1 MVRLGCCH
9 QRKLRSEH
17 DTRLLRRS
25 TAQWSRHLGVSRGA
39 VVFMFCVV
47 PSLDVSSAQFL
58 LQHGKLLLPLATV

>member
-9 QRKLRSEH
+9 QGLLRSEH
-17 DTRLLRRS
+17 DTNLLRRS

-47 PSLDVSSAQFL
+47 PSLDVSSQFL
-58 LQHGKLLLPLATV
+58 LQHGKLHLSLATL